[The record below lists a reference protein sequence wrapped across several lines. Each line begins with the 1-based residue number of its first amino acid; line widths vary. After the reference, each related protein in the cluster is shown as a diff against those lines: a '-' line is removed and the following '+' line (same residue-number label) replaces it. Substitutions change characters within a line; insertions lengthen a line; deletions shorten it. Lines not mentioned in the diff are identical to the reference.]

1 MEHIYVI
8 TCIRTHY
15 EMAMSHTTHFSRSCR
30 WWNICYI
37 VSIIISTFWVH
48 LHYQDCTAV
57 IAKHK
62 LDEPKPGKILQKRG
76 PFTLYLTLLT
86 RWLVPPPHTI
96 HLTNYSQQ
104 HSFRF
109 RPWSCTSRYGYRRQ
123 PPFIITNANQTKLFY
138 SGLHI
143 VKELGTYFFSRKHA
157 LASFITLRNH
167 TISRTSP
174 PVNREIWCFIRSKD
188 FTHMRAMLLCTGML
202 KYTTQLWSEA
212 WQFSNKHVD
221 TMPGL

>member
-1 MEHIYVI
+1 MVKWSHFHKHTKPSKSCSGHCHGEKHWWTCNTSNRGTWWYQNILDNASQIYKQRLSNHMEHIYVI

-15 EMAMSHTTHFSRSCR
+15 EMAMSHTTHFSRSCH

-37 VSIIISTFWVH
+37 VSIIISTFWVY

-138 SGLHI
+138 SGYTLWKSLEPI
-143 VKELGTYFFSRKHA
+143 FFHENTPLPLS
-157 LASFITLRNH
+157 
-167 TISRTSP
+167 
-174 PVNREIWCFIRSKD
+174 
-188 FTHMRAMLLCTGML
+188 
-202 KYTTQLWSEA
+202 
-212 WQFSNKHVD
+212 
-221 TMPGL
+221 